1 MKLSSEQKEIINSDE
16 RFILIKAGAGAGK
29 TEVLVQRVLRLLE
42 KDPTLSITDFAIITF
57 TNNSTEEMKNRL
69 HEKIYKKLNVL
80 QDDQIKRRFWYELEL
95 INTAQIS
102 TIHKFCQTILN
113 LAGPFRLE
121 NNRYSPKAKISSSQ
135 LSKSIDKVMSDWIKK
150 QKGQTH
156 PLIRIMPVFLIK
168 KYLKMLYESVRSK
181 GDDIQQVYERTI
193 RSWALSNPDER
204 GQIKKALAELLYLL
218 EKEYAERKIL
228 NIDMDDLLELT
239 YKAITNIPDIKE
251 KIAKRFRYI
260 FVDEFQDTS
269 YYQAKIFQMICD
281 EETGP
286 SLFVVGD
293 VKQSIYQFR
302 GADLQ
307 SYNLFEKWMKERGKV
322 FHLFTNYRSSLGIVK
337 FVNRLFREI
346 QSMDGPNFLFE
357 PLESG
362 RIEDHSDECVHFINT
377 NQENEKEIV
386 ISFLK
391 SVEEAEYPRYAIL
404 CRTNSVLHDY
414 EKALTKAGIPLKIKE
429 GGGFFQRE
437 EIININRILH
447 WLTTSNNL
455 VKKEEVLSINWF
467 QHNHHKLQQVEED
480 LRKVIY
486 HYSVPQILEEIYK
499 HPALNIRGYCKY
511 HGLLQARAN
520 LEKLKE
526 MIRFRFSGEKINLIN
541 YIQWLDNQILHNTN
555 EPQATVNDNGQAVL
569 LTTIHSAK
577 GLEYDYVILVDL
589 DRKLE
594 SEHLY
599 PKILIDDESG
609 IEFKFNEYTNPQIIK
624 ASDHYNLALERY
636 KEDYLAEEARILY
649 VALTR
654 AKQKLYLL
662 GNWNED
668 LKNNNINCYS
678 KWLRIIKSDR

>member
-1 MKLSSEQKEIINSDE
+1 MELSSEQKEIINSDE

-42 KDPTLSITDFAIITF
+42 KDPTLTITDFAIITF

-69 HEKIYKKLNVL
+69 QGTLYKKLNVL
-80 QDDQIKRRFWYELEL
+80 QDDQIKKRLWYELEL

-102 TIHKFCQTILN
+102 TIHKFCHTVLN

-121 NNRYSPKAKISSSQ
+121 NNSYSPKAKISSSQ
-135 LSKSIDKVMSDWIKK
+135 LSKSVDKVMSDWIKK
-150 QKGQTH
+150 QNGQTH
-156 PLIRIMPVFLIK
+156 PLIRMMPVFLIK

-181 GDDIQQVYERTI
+181 GTDIQQVYEKTMK
-193 RSWALSNPDER
+193 SWALSNPDER

-218 EKEYAERKIL
+218 EKEYEERKVL
-228 NIDMDDLLELT
+228 NIDVDDLLELT
-239 YKAITNIPDIKE
+239 YKAITNIPDVKK
-251 KIAKRFRYI
+251 KIANRFRYI

-269 YYQAKIFQMICD
+269 YYQAKIFQMICS

-293 VKQSIYQFR
+293 IKQSIYQFR

-307 SYNLFEKWMKERGKV
+307 SYDLFEKWMKERGKV
-322 FHLFTNYRSSLGIVK
+322 YHLFTNYRSSLGIVK
-337 FVNRLFREI
+337 FVNRLFKEI
-346 QSMDGPNFLFE
+346 QSMNEPKFLFE
-357 PLESG
+357 PLQSG
-362 RIEDHSDECVHFINT
+362 KNEDHSGECVHFINT

-391 SVEEAEYPRYAIL
+391 TVEETEYPRYAIL

-437 EIININRILH
+437 EIINISRILN

-467 QHNHHKLQQVEED
+467 QHNHHKLQQVEKD

-486 HYSVPQILEEIYK
+486 HYSVAQILEEIYK
-499 HPALNIRGYCKY
+499 HPALNLRGYCKY

-526 MIRFRFSGEKINLIN
+526 MIRFRFSGEKISLID
-541 YIQWLDNQILHNTN
+541 YLQWLDNQILHNTN

-599 PKILIDDESG
+599 PKILVDDESG

-624 ASDHYNLALERY
+624 ASDHYDSALERY

-668 LKNNNINCYS
+668 LKNNKNRYS
-678 KWLRIIKSDR
+678 KWLRIVKSDK